1 MMSKPQKS
9 AETSPLT
16 DGFVSVV
23 VAALKTPEVMQ
34 ALRAAFPELIGKPRS
49 DRDDSLTVK
58 QVAEMLNCS
67 GDWIYR
73 NWQKEFPE
81 AGRRQGARTLR
92 FSQTAINKYISNRNT
107 NNPHY

>member
-1 MMSKPQKS
+1 MMSKPQQPS
-9 AETSPLT
+9 QTNLLT

-34 ALRAAFPELIGKPRS
+34 ALRAAFPELIAKAHPDGN
-49 DRDDSLTVK
+49 DSLTVK

-67 GDWIYR
+67 YDWVYR

-81 AGRRQGARTLR
+81 AGRRQGTRTLR
-92 FSQTAINKYISNRNT
+92 FSRTAINKYISNRN
-107 NNPHY
+107 NLLS

>member
-1 MMSKPQKS
+1 MSKPQQS
-9 AETSPLT
+9 SETNPLT

-34 ALRAAFPELIGKPRS
+34 ALRAAFPELIGKPRT
-49 DRDDSLTVK
+49 DGDDSLTVK

-67 GDWIYR
+67 GDWVYR

-81 AGRRQGARTLR
+81 AGRRQGVRTLR
-92 FSQTAINKYISNRNT
+92 FSQTALNKYISNRN
-107 NNPHY
+107 NLFS